1 MSAWGKLL
9 VPVVVPTGGW
19 AWSWG
24 SGFDATNYVTVPAG
38 TYGTILS
45 LADALEDEIDKVAG
59 SYVEISSTGIA
70 SVRINYLTAV
80 HWISCADSLLTT
92 LGYTEEEEVVSPNN
106 TQSTVTASLH
116 HRYGWYPGVA
126 SHGAARGE
134 GLAGDSAW
142 QVADEVGRAFSGSG
156 RIRAIA
162 PSRRRYTRT
171 LRWAAIRRSEYE
183 DQYKGPALFEE
194 HAATRSF
201 RWYPDRDIGTVDDQG
216 TQLDPAVSRSDTTA
230 YYWLVSLTEAPA
242 VEWSSQYPDLCS
254 VQLILNGE
262 PA

>member
-142 QVADEVGRAFSGSG
+142 QVADEVGFEAETMVVAAHGPGAQEATLGSTTTG
-156 RIRAIA
+156 
-162 PSRRRYTRT
+162 T
-171 LRWAAIRRSEYE
+171 
-183 DQYKGPALFEE
+183 GPTPAG
-194 HAATRSF
+194 F
-201 RWYPDRDIGTVDDQG
+201 R
-216 TQLDPAVSRSDTTA
+216 SRSHRGTPPG
-230 YYWLVSLTEAPA
+230 LGSLKRPQRLLTKSLP
-242 VEWSSQYPDLCS
+242 
-254 VQLILNGE
+254 
-262 PA
+262 